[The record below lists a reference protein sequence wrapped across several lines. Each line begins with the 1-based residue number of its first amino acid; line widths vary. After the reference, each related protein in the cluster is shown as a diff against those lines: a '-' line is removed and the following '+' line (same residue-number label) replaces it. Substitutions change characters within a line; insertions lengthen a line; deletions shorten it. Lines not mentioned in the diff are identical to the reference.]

1 MLGKSSN
8 RHNEQI
14 ENSLTKIEKVVNEL
28 EKFVNE
34 FMKFA
39 NNFSLK
45 GVGKFVKNENL
56 TIYL

>member
-1 MLGKSSN
+1 MLGNSSN

-14 ENSLTKIEKVVNEL
+14 ENSLTKIEKVVKEL

-45 GVGKFVKNENL
+45 GVGKFVKN
-56 TIYL
+56 I